1 MSPADRSACR
11 TSSAARPAPT
21 TAARQRPPQAVR
33 AGIEGSF
40 APPARASQR
49 RGPTTRE
56 RIAASIADARAREES
71 KAATDAPA
79 SEAPEDAPAPERPD
93 DTPAGQRRNEAQA
106 EQQAA
111 LVPETVGTETRP
123 PPAAPRPDAKAA
135 SGRQSSA
142 SVPGDTGWPT
152 RDRIARRARNSIVA
166 VLEPGSSAAERVA
179 AEAVTDVQPVVVSR
193 PGEGAAARVDP
204 APQPEPCSD
213 LAETAAA
220 IVAPGATREHV
231 RLRRATDGNAGDGD
245 RRPARPVTWPL
256 PQRAI
261 VRVADVVRAEADAAA
276 PPRRVEAHARGPPD
290 AGDSRMTSIQPA
302 PDADIRADAYAEAAP
317 TGVERA
323 RTVARLRAAEPIP
336 VVQAKLAV
344 SAPGDAL
351 EREADAVAERV
362 LRGAAPR
369 PLATHPATG
378 RLQRAPP
385 RQRGP
390 PPAGVP
396 RSVASVVQTGGGGFL
411 DPALRARIEPHVG
424 VDLGQVRVR
433 REPAAA
439 AAAHELQARAFTSG
453 STIFLAAGS
462 SPADLALMA
471 HEATHVAQQS
481 TSAVARSMLLRA
493 FDITDLIPERVL
505 DAVRSVVRAIPG
517 YELLSTIV
525 GQDLLTGAPVGASRD
540 ERAEKLL
547 TYGPFGAA
555 VGTVLSALDILGDIV
570 AVITEGLAA
579 NNLTFAR
586 VKADIDTAWSEFS
599 LDKGIDG
606 NAAIVARLI
615 RQLLSDVRSFVGSIA
630 PRVIELVRKVVAK
643 VAEPLLETPEFK
655 PTWDL
660 TKKVLHY
667 DPLRGEA
674 VDADTVDI
682 LADFLTLIGED
693 ERLAQ
698 MRERGTLQ
706 KTADWLDSQLAT
718 FKSLVG
724 ELGGLFSAAWEAIQP
739 ANLPDLLTNLKDL
752 AQRAFGFLGR
762 VVAFGTSLIA
772 EILALVKDSLLAWL
786 SETAHG
792 VQGFRLL
799 TVILGEDP
807 FTGEAVERNATNL
820 IRGFITLLPGGEET
834 YDKLA
839 EAGVIE
845 DAASEIEG
853 AMASLG
859 ISIDLITGI
868 FIGIWD
874 TLSLDD
880 LLDPLGA
887 FGRILDQFGEPLSR
901 LIEFAMVVI
910 KVVITLVLR
919 LLNFPGD
926 LLGSII
932 ATASQAIDD
941 IANDPVAFF
950 RNMLAA
956 VKLGFTNFL
965 GGIVGYLTN
974 GLASWLF
981 RGLGKL
987 GIEAPPDYSAG
998 SILTLVCQVL
1008 NLTAERMWQKLSDHL
1023 GAETV
1028 DKIRSAID
1036 KLTGIWTFIVDV
1048 QRDGIRAI
1056 SRFLADQLSGLWGFL
1071 LDMAKGFLMDRVI
1084 TVGTTKL
1091 LSLLDPTG
1099 IMAVVNSFAAF
1110 FNAVRSA
1117 FEYFNDI
1124 LQIVAGYVNTLAAVA
1139 QGNIGPG
1146 AAMLEQGLA
1155 ASIPVAIGFLAAQ
1168 VGLGNVPEKIV
1179 ELIEQL
1185 RVLVDKGL
1193 DWLIQKA
1200 ISLGKAAL
1208 KALGFGPKEKPAAG
1222 DDTDL
1227 GKDAKFSAGGE
1238 SHHQWLNV
1246 TAADTTP
1253 MVASDAPVPVAQKLS
1268 AWEAEAPKKFP
1279 NDDPRLAEA
1288 AGLISSAR
1296 GTLAT
1301 LDAGADALAGAFAS
1315 RKQGDPVPSDDA
1327 VEALQQSLSG
1337 VLVRLFGLFG
1347 GGPGDEALEGDVK
1360 RAVDARLHGEI
1371 ESPAAA
1377 HEALQQIFAT
1387 FSVRG
1392 LKSLS
1397 LEHATVERFD
1407 LFMSASAK
1415 RKAGELKYRATVSF
1429 LTKDFTLRKQTVFNK
1444 KGEAREKYRGTP
1456 QVALVGTW
1464 NGRELPRRQSMGKA
1478 HGDHGH
1484 AEDMLVQTIER
1495 DRDRLPPPP
1504 PGKRDSLQ
1512 VMITRTPCERCGSRL
1527 RSWTAAKNVQLS
1539 LEIIGLYGGAS
1550 EQENI
1555 DVLIALKKAGVDLRV
1570 PEYDEVMARYAGK
1583 ELDEKSSA
1591 LLKMRLEELRPIVEK
1606 INADAAAAGTSLG
1619 S

>member
-1 MSPADRSACR
+1 MSRAERGGARRPL
-11 TSSAARPAPT
+11 SAAKPAST
-21 TAARQRPPQAVR
+21 TAVRNRPPQAAR
-33 AGIEGSF
+33 AGIGASL
-40 APPARASQR
+40 APPTRSSQR
-49 RGPTTRE
+49 RGSTTRE
-56 RIAASIADARAREES
+56 RIAASIGIRSQCVPDAADPARDQSLEDGLGSSTALVVAKPAAADDPPDARTREES
-71 KAATDAPA
+71 EDALHAPA
-79 SEAPEDAPAPERPD
+79 SQPRDEATAPQD
-93 DTPAGQRRNEAQA
+93 NTPAGHARPETQA
-106 EQQAA
+106 SEQAA
-111 LVPETVGTETRP
+111 TTALISQTVGADTRP
-123 PPAAPRPDAKAA
+123 PPASPRPDATAA
-135 SGRQSSA
+135 AGRQPSGSA
-142 SVPGDTGWPT
+142 PGDTGWTT
-152 RDRIARRARNSIVA
+152 RDRIARRARNSIPA
-166 VLEPGSSAAERVA
+166 APEPGSSGAEHVA
-179 AEAVTDVQPVVVSR
+179 AEAVPDVQAVVASR
-193 PGEGAAARVDP
+193 PGDGAATRVDP

-213 LAETAAA
+213 LEQSAAA
-220 IVAPGATREHV
+220 VAAPGATRRHA
-231 RLRRATDGNAGDGD
+231 RLRRATGGDAGD
-245 RRPARPVTWPL
+245 RSNRPARSPTWPL
-256 PQRAI
+256 PPRAI
-261 VRVADVVRAEADAAA
+261 VRVTDMVRAEPGAAA
-276 PPRRVEAHARGPPD
+276 PPRHVEAYARGPPD
-290 AGDSRMTSIQPA
+290 AGETHMTSIPPA
-302 PDADIRADAYAEAAP
+302 TDADVRDVVHAETTPTDAEH
-317 TGVERA
+317 A
-323 RTVARLRAAEPIP
+323 RMAARLHAAEPSP

-369 PLATHPATG
+369 PLVTHPAAG
-378 RLQRAPP
+378 RRQRAPP

-396 RSVASVVQTGGGGFL
+396 RSVASVVQTGGGSLL
-411 DPALRARIEPHVG
+411 DPGLRARIEPHVG
-424 VDLGQVRVR
+424 VDLGHVRVR

-439 AAAHELQARAFTSG
+439 AAAHDLRARAFTSG
-453 STIFLAAGS
+453 STIFLAARS

-481 TSAVARSMLLRA
+481 TSAVARSTLLRD
-493 FDITDLIPERVL
+493 FDITDLIPDSVL

-525 GQDLLTGAPVGASRD
+525 GQDLLTGGPAGTSR
-540 ERAEKLL
+540 EELVEKLL

-555 VGTVLSALDILGDIV
+555 VGPVLSAIDVLGDV
-570 AVITEGLAA
+570 FAVITEGLRA

-586 VKADIDTAWSEFS
+586 IKADIDTAWSEFS
-599 LDKGIDG
+599 IDKGIDG

-615 RQLLSDVRSFVGSIA
+615 RQLLSDVLSFVGSMA
-630 PRVIELVRKVVAK
+630 ARVIEIVRKVVAE

-674 VDADTVDI
+674 VEADTVDI
-682 LADFLTLIGED
+682 LADFLTLIGEE

-706 KTADWLDSQLAT
+706 KTADWLDTQLAT

-799 TVILGEDP
+799 TVILGENP
-807 FTGEAVERNATNL
+807 FTGEVVERNATNL
-820 IRGFITLLPGGEET
+820 IRGFITLLPNGEET

-839 EAGVIE
+839 EAGVIA
-845 DAASEIEG
+845 DAAAEIE
-853 AMASLG
+853 SSITELG
-859 ISIDLITGI
+859 ISTDLITGI
-868 FIGIWD
+868 FTGIWD

-887 FGRILDQFGEPLSR
+887 FGRILDQFGEPLLR
-901 LIEFAMVVI
+901 LVKFAMVVI
-910 KVVITLVLR
+910 KVVITLILR

-941 IANDPVAFF
+941 IANDPAAFF

-956 VKLGFTNFL
+956 VKLGFSNFL

-1023 GAETV
+1023 GADTV
-1028 DKIRSAID
+1028 GKIRGAID

-1048 QRDGIRAI
+1048 QRDGIRAV
-1056 SRFLADQLSGLWGFL
+1056 SRYLADQLSGLWDSLLGMAKDFL
-1071 LDMAKGFLMDRVI
+1071 LDRVI
-1084 TVGTTKL
+1084 KVGTTKL

-1110 FNAVRSA
+1110 FNAVKSA

-1124 LQIVAGYVNTLAAVA
+1124 LLIVAGYVNTLAAVA

-1155 ASIPVAIGFLAAQ
+1155 AAIPVAIGFLAAQ
-1168 VGLGNVPEKIV
+1168 VGLGNVPEKVV

-1200 ISLGKAAL
+1200 IALGKAAL
-1208 KALGFGPKEKPAAG
+1208 NALGLGQKDKPAQG
-1222 DDTDL
+1222 SDL
-1227 GKDAKFSAGGE
+1227 TVAQPFTMDGVGHTITVDIVNDQPQISMASARRIEHLQAAVAAAQGSVKDPTLRKRLG
-1238 SHHQWLNV
+1238 
-1246 TAADTTP
+1246 TAATKLKNLLEDWH
-1253 MVASDAPVPVAQKLS
+1253 AAQNKSDA
-1268 AWEAEAPKKFP
+1268 
-1279 NDDPRLAEA
+1279 D
-1288 AGLISSAR
+1288 
-1296 GTLAT
+1296 
-1301 LDAGADALAGAFAS
+1301 
-1315 RKQGDPVPSDDA
+1315 
-1327 VEALQQSLSG
+1327 
-1337 VLVRLFGLFG
+1337 
-1347 GGPGDEALEGDVK
+1347 K
-1360 RAVDARLHGEI
+1360 RATIAKRTADVANTLQAIGTEFHMPDLEHLGHVSRFAEGSKIKPEHEKAIRTLFYPGAYESGTYTWKTAR
-1371 ESPAAA
+1371 
-1377 HEALQQIFAT
+1377 
-1387 FSVRG
+1387 
-1392 LKSLS
+1392 LKSLIN
-1397 LEHATVERFD
+1397 TVP
-1407 LFMSASAK
+1407 
-1415 RKAGELKYRATVSF
+1415 V
-1429 LTKDFTLRKQTVFNK
+1429 
-1444 KGEAREKYRGTP
+1444 
-1456 QVALVGTW
+1456 
-1464 NGRELPRRQSMGKA
+1464 
-1478 HGDHGH
+1478 
-1484 AEDMLVQTIER
+1484 TINNV
-1495 DRDRLPPPP
+1495 P
-1504 PGKRDSLQ
+1504 
-1512 VMITRTPCERCGSRL
+1512 I
-1527 RSWTAAKNVQLS
+1527 AA
-1539 LEIIGLYGGAS
+1539 GGAYQCEIS
-1550 EQENI
+1550 KRWEPLTPRGDITI
-1555 DVLIALKKAGVDLRV
+1555 DHYPHSVADHWNTLGKNTRQDDRARDYNFTANMRIASRSANSGDGAEKRNLGLRYLPDV
-1570 PEYDEVMARYAGK
+1570 GPNFRGPGE
-1583 ELDEKSSA
+1583 
-1591 LLKMRLEELRPIVEK
+1591 I
-1606 INADAAAAGTSLG
+1606 
-1619 S
+1619 

>member
-1 MSPADRSACR
+1 MMSIP
-11 TSSAARPAPT
+11 
-21 TAARQRPPQAVR
+21 
-33 AGIEGSF
+33 
-40 APPARASQR
+40 
-49 RGPTTRE
+49 
-56 RIAASIADARAREES
+56 
-71 KAATDAPA
+71 AATDA
-79 SEAPEDAPAPERPD
+79 DVRD
-93 DTPAGQRRNEAQA
+93 D
-106 EQQAA
+106 
-111 LVPETVGTETRP
+111 V
-123 PPAAPRPDAKAA
+123 
-135 SGRQSSA
+135 
-142 SVPGDTGWPT
+142 
-152 RDRIARRARNSIVA
+152 
-166 VLEPGSSAAERVA
+166 
-179 AEAVTDVQPVVVSR
+179 
-193 PGEGAAARVDP
+193 
-204 APQPEPCSD
+204 
-213 LAETAAA
+213 
-220 IVAPGATREHV
+220 
-231 RLRRATDGNAGDGD
+231 
-245 RRPARPVTWPL
+245 
-256 PQRAI
+256 
-261 VRVADVVRAEADAAA
+261 
-276 PPRRVEAHARGPPD
+276 
-290 AGDSRMTSIQPA
+290 
-302 PDADIRADAYAEAAP
+302 YAEAGPNDA
-317 TGVERA
+317 ERA
-323 RTVARLRAAEPIP
+323 RTVARPLAAEPIP
-336 VVQAKLAV
+336 VIQAKLAV

-369 PLATHPATG
+369 PLATHPTAG

-390 PPAGVP
+390 PPPGVP
-396 RSVASVVQTGGGGFL
+396 RSVASVVQSGGGSLL
-411 DPALRARIEPHVG
+411 DPGLRARIEPHVG
-424 VDLGQVRVR
+424 VDLGEVRVR

-439 AAAHELQARAFTSG
+439 AAAHDLQARAFTAG

-471 HEATHVAQQS
+471 HEATHVAQQC
-481 TSAVARSMLLRA
+481 TSAVARSTLLRDA
-493 FDITDLIPERVL
+493 SLADAVL
-505 DAVRSVVRAIPG
+505 DTILDGVRSVVRAIPG
-517 YELLSTIV
+517 YDFLSTIV
-525 GQDLLTGAPVGASRD
+525 GQDLLTGAPVGASSE

-555 VGTVLSALDILGDIV
+555 VGTVLSALDILGDVV

-674 VDADTVDI
+674 VEADTVDI

-706 KTADWLDSQLAT
+706 KTADWLDTQLAT

-739 ANLPDLLTNLKDL
+739 ENLPDLLTNLKDL

-762 VVAFGTSLIA
+762 VVAFGTTLIA

-839 EAGVIE
+839 EAGVIA
-845 DAASEIEG
+845 DAAAEIESS
-853 AMASLG
+853 MAELG
-859 ISIDLITGI
+859 ISTDLITGI
-868 FIGIWD
+868 FTGIWD
-874 TLSLDD
+874 TLTLDD

-887 FGRILDQFGEPLSR
+887 FGRILDQFREPLLR
-901 LIEFAMVVI
+901 LVEFAMVVL

-941 IANDPVAFF
+941 IADDPVAFF

-1056 SRFLADQLSGLWGFL
+1056 SRFLADQLSGLWGSL

-1110 FNAVRSA
+1110 FSAVRSA

-1185 RVLVDKGL
+1185 RVLVDAGL

-1200 ISLGKAAL
+1200 LALGKAAL
-1208 KALGFGPKEKPAAG
+1208 KALGLGPKDKPEAG

-1227 GKDAKFSAGGE
+1227 GKDVKFSAGGE

-1246 TAADTTP
+1246 TAAGATP
-1253 MVASDAPVPVAQKLS
+1253 MVASDAPIPVAQKLS

-1279 NDDPRLAEA
+1279 DDDPRLAEA
-1288 AGLISSAR
+1288 TGLISSAR

-1315 RKQGDPVPSDDA
+1315 RKEGDPVPSDDA

-1347 GGPGDEALEGDVK
+1347 GGHGDEALEGDVK

-1377 HEALQQIFAT
+1377 QAALQQIFAT

-1415 RKAGELKYRATVSF
+1415 RKAGELKYRATVNF
-1429 LTKDFTLRKQTVFNK
+1429 LTKDFTLRKQTAFNK
-1444 KGEAREKYRGTP
+1444 KGEARDKYRGTP

-1504 PGKRDSLQ
+1504 PGQRDSLQ

-1527 RSWTAAKNVQLS
+1527 QSWTAAKNVHLS

-1550 EQENI
+1550 EQENL
-1555 DVLIALKKAGVDLRV
+1555 DVLIALKKAKVELRV
-1570 PEYDEVMARYAGK
+1570 PDYDEVMARYGGK

-1591 LLKMRLEELRPIVEK
+1591 MLRMRLKELGPIVARA
-1606 INADAAAAGTSLG
+1606 NAEAAAVGTSVG